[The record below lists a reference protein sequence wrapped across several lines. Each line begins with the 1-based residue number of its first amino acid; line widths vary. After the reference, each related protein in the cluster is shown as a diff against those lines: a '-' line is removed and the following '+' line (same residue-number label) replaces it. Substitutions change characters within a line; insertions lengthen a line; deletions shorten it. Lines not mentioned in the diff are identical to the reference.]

1 MKIIKYYILQGHDEN
16 NNDIL
21 LAKVMDYSENNIAI
35 VEVEAYNG
43 EYTIEDNGIETV
55 SEPTQL
61 DRIESQIA
69 YLAMMTG
76 NSDILEAE

>member
-35 VEVEAYNG
+35 VEAEAYNG

-76 NSDILEAE
+76 NSDILEV

>member
-1 MKIIKYYILQGHDEN
+1 
-16 NNDIL
+16 
-21 LAKVMDYSENNIAI
+21 MDYSENNIAI

-76 NSDILEAE
+76 NSDILEV

>member
-55 SEPTQL
+55 SEPT
-61 DRIESQIA
+61 
-69 YLAMMTG
+69 
-76 NSDILEAE
+76 